1 MKKGQLI
8 DIDYNIENEKSVIYL
23 AIRNENGEKEVIK
36 EEFLPYFFVREKDL
50 ALVEEFANKISTKI
64 TVENSEFMSY
74 DNFPVKKIIFYNPK
88 ELKKL
93 RDILEKNNIETLESD
108 IRLIYRYLID
118 KNIKHFVQYDN
129 KAYSLNFEDYFPLVV
144 SVLDIETVKDNI
156 ILASLITKKYAYTNK
171 SRIILEKTTDTILV
185 KNEMISEK
193 EINKEFENK
202 NINLIVV
209 NDEKELILK
218 LLDVINYRNP
228 DILSGWNLIDFD
240 INFLKK
246 KAEKYKIKLMLG
258 MEIGNEKRELDIKVY
273 EDYMKTSEANVFGT
287 VILDGISI
295 LESSFIKLEE
305 YSLDYVAKELL
316 NDSKVYLGNKD
327 KMKNIESSYYQ
338 DPITLINYNIQDC
351 ELVLKIFEKYDLIEL
366 QIERVKNTGLPLKK
380 VFSSVVALDSL
391 YLRKAKERKIVLNS
405 SKYNVKENPISGGF
419 VRDPIPGI
427 YEYVNVYDFKSLYP
441 SIIRTFNI
449 DPLEFEKGDIIA
461 PNGAK
466 FGRNKGI
473 LPEIIDE
480 LFKNREL
487 AIANGKKLE
496 SQAIKII
503 MNSFYGVLANPSCRF
518 FNPKIADAITSFGRL
533 IIKTAAEY
541 QNNKNYEVIYGDTD
555 SIFVKTN
562 AKNYNDAVEIGKKEE
577 KEINEFFKEWC
588 QENYKV
594 ESKLTIEYEKTYVK
608 LLLPESRT
616 GGSAKKRYAGVI
628 INKNNEQEIEL
639 TGLEGVRSDWTDLA
653 KEFQLNLLKKL
664 FNNENLEEY
673 IKQVVE
679 DLKNGKYDDKL
690 IYRKSLRKDLDEY
703 TKTTPPHVKAARML
717 ENIETP
723 IVKYVMTLNGPLP
736 VEKLNNSTIDYSH
749 YIEKQLKPI
758 ANQILIFFNKDFDS
772 IFKGKQKSIFDFKK

>member
-64 TVENSEFMSY
+64 TVENSEFRSY

-171 SRIILEKTTDTILV
+171 SRIILAKTTDTILV

-246 KAEKYKIKLMLG
+246 KAEKYKIKLKLG

-316 NDSKVYLGNKD
+316 NENKVYLGNND
-327 KMKNIESSYYQ
+327 KMKNIENSYYH
-338 DPITLINYNIQDC
+338 DPITLINYNVQDC

-391 YLRKAKERKIVLNS
+391 YLRKAKERKIVLNN

-427 YEYVNVYDFKSLYP
+427 YEFVNVYDFKSLYP

-541 QNNKNYEVIYGDTD
+541 QNNKNYEIIYGDTD

-577 KEINEFFKEWC
+577 KEINDFFKDWC

-736 VEKLNNSTIDYSH
+736 LEKLNNSTIDYSH
-749 YIEKQLKPI
+749 YIEKQIKPI